1 MIGPFFDESGLKV
14 ELHGDFS
21 SQGDPVVDLNS
32 ELAFDNGDVYSEL
45 CGSESYGALFLM
57 DSNDLLDVREEII
70 GEDKNDARSTSPADC
85 SDKTKGRLV
94 RWRGEKSE
102 LHDEPSC
109 VSPQK
114 PSSDLRGT
122 QTSDFSVVGV
132 NKFADRKDPPVH
144 RIKHGCLNRV
154 ELTTSVKTRK
164 SAFSESQ
171 CLTLADNANLEPIV
185 VPLDCSG
192 SVSPNQSSYTSSI
205 PEETL
210 LLTPTSTGH
219 NAVISTRKKQD
230 GSVSLGDSAVRQT
243 GVLTTSATSP
253 LSRNESSRSPVVSV
267 QNSSHS
273 SSELVP
279 LCAPNL
285 YAAQRGQ
292 QHHQFRSNFTPT
304 NKHRRPGHFTIKSGA
319 AILRAKSSASSGTKL
334 TCMSQPGKQ
343 LAPSCKL
350 LIPNSATA
358 SSPMMSRWAS
368 SDTWLPKL
376 TMLAPRPSG
385 PLDVSTV
392 VYATYPTF
400 ESSLIGSRNATTGRS
415 VVSGRSGFYFPITTN
430 TANTTHNPGRF
441 GTTTP
446 KVAAAMVAAAITN
459 SGLRHAHHHHHR
471 TVLCPQV
478 GCGKTFRDTAAMR
491 KHLHTHGP
499 RVHICAECG
508 KAFVESSKLKRH
520 QLVHTGEKPYQCTF
534 EGCGKRF
541 SLDFNLRT
549 HLRIH
554 TGDRPYPCPQPGC
567 SKRFAQSTNLKS
579 HLATHTKLRTLPT
592 PTTMFTHSSSFSLHG
607 RDSNRPQTVNTPIRR
622 LLHDQVTAGH
632 HPSTDWTSVFSTT
645 ATVIP
650 EEDSLYA
657 DDDLCGLPEACW
669 SVMPI
674 AHPGPTVESHSSP
687 DSGLSFPS
695 SPPLSTLSNSLA
707 VTPKPALLASSSVG
721 WTHVTLDFSGAY
733 SLLNSKPKS
742 IYGMLNTE
750 SSPSVEL
757 NDNACITP
765 SATEPELSLNT
776 PENTVLKPE
785 SQTYCNVDSSSANE
799 TVINSSVAQSPAFE
813 FVEPD
818 DSNDK
823 PIPKCLRIRA
833 ATQTPISHSSSQSQ
847 KSARRHSS
855 RICRNK
861 THLVPQHSTVGA
873 PRTRSRPSA
882 VSAIRFTRKN
892 VRSTK

>member
-14 ELHGDFS
+14 ELHGDFG
-21 SQGDPVVDLNS
+21 SQCDPVVDLNS
-32 ELAFDNGDVYSEL
+32 ELAFDNGDVYSEI

-70 GEDKNDARSTSPADC
+70 GEDKNDTQSMSPADC

-94 RWRGEKSE
+94 RWRGEKGE
-102 LHDEPSC
+102 LLDEPSC
-109 VSPQK
+109 VPPQRL
-114 PSSDLRGT
+114 SSDVRGT
-122 QTSDFSVVGV
+122 QTSDFSITGMSDL
-132 NKFADRKDPPVH
+132 ADRKDPPVH
-144 RIKHGCLNRV
+144 KIKHGCLNRV

-164 SAFSESQ
+164 PMFIEAH
-171 CLTLADNANLEPIV
+171 CLGLTDNANLEPMV
-185 VPLDCSG
+185 VPLQCSG
-192 SVSPNQSSYTSSI
+192 SVSPNQSSCTSSI

-219 NAVISTRKKQD
+219 SVVISARKKQD
-230 GSVSLGDSAVRQT
+230 GSVSLGDSAGRRT
-243 GVLTTSATSP
+243 DVLTTSATSP
-253 LSRNESSRSPVVSV
+253 LSRNDSSKSPVASV
-267 QNSSHS
+267 QKSSYS
-273 SSELVP
+273 SSQLVP
-279 LCAPNL
+279 LCATTL
-285 YAAQRGQ
+285 YTTQRGQ
-292 QHHQFRSNFTPT
+292 QHHQFRNSFTPT

-319 AILRAKSSASSGTKL
+319 AILRARSSANSGTKIA
-334 TCMSQPGKQ
+334 CMSQPGKQ

-350 LIPNSATA
+350 LVPNSATFT
-358 SSPMMSRWAS
+358 SPTMSRWTS
-368 SDTWLPKL
+368 SDNWLPKL
-376 TMLAPRPSG
+376 TMLAPRSSD

-400 ESSLIGSRNATTGRS
+400 ESSVIGSRSATNGRS
-415 VVSGRSGFYFPITTN
+415 VLSGRSGFYFPIATN
-430 TANTTHNPGRF
+430 AANTTHSLGRF
-441 GTTTP
+441 GTATP

-471 TVLCPQV
+471 TVLCPQI

-592 PTTMFTHSSSFSLHG
+592 PTTVFTHSSSFPLHG

-622 LLHDQVTAGH
+622 LLHGQVTSGH
-632 HPSTDWTSVFSTT
+632 HSSADWTSVFNT
-645 ATVIP
+645 AVIP
-650 EEDSLYA
+650 EEDNLYA
-657 DDDLCGLPEACW
+657 DDDFCGLPEACW
-669 SVMPI
+669 SVIPVTQ
-674 AHPGPTVESHSSP
+674 PEPTVESHSSP

-695 SPPLSTLSNSLA
+695 SPPLSNLGNSLV
-707 VTPKPALLASSSVG
+707 VTPKPAVLASSSVG
-721 WTHVTLDFSGAY
+721 WTHVTLNFSAAN

-742 IYGMLNTE
+742 TYGLLNATSCSNAE
-750 SSPSVEL
+750 I
-757 NDNACITP
+757 NNIACITSPATEPGLSLNIPESTVLKSESQTCCSVDSP
-765 SATEPELSLNT
+765 SATET
-776 PENTVLKPE
+776 
-785 SQTYCNVDSSSANE
+785 A
-799 TVINSSVAQSPAFE
+799 INSNAAQSPSCE
-813 FVEPD
+813 FVEPND
-818 DSNDK
+818 NNDK
-823 PIPKCLRIRA
+823 PTHACLQIRA
-833 ATQTPISHSSSQSQ
+833 ATQTPVPHSSSQSR
-847 KSARRHSS
+847 KSVRRHSS
-855 RICRNK
+855 RICRK
-861 THLVPQHSTVGA
+861 RTHLVPQHSTVGA

-882 VSAIRFTRKN
+882 ATTVRFTRKN
-892 VRSTK
+892 VRSAK